1 MKNKHTELTTQ
12 NIYSMEYRQIIVKA
26 KNESGSWKFGQPQ
39 YNWNGE
45 YNDMTAIVDEVG
57 LATNINKETICQFT
71 GLQDMENNRIFD
83 NDILRTGD
91 GSDED
96 PYKSWQVV
104 WSKVIGQ
111 YRLKNI
117 NGPGELPIFPS
128 NQRGVI
134 INNAH
139 NEGE

>member
-1 MKNKHTELTTQ
+1 MKHRE
-12 NIYSMEYRQIIVKA
+12 IIVKA
-26 KNESGSWKFGQPQ
+26 KNIHQEWVTGVPVFQWVGVYQEVTSVKFLNQV
-39 YNWNGE
+39 GE
-45 YNDMTAIVDEVG
+45 DEVDP
-57 LATNINKETICQFT
+57 ETLCQFT

-91 GSDED
+91 GSDEN

-128 NQRGVI
+128 NQRGII

-139 NEGE
+139 NGGE